1 MILPELEPIIEEAKM
16 EMDLSVDFLKR
27 EFNHI
32 RAGKANPALLDGIRV
47 DYYGS
52 LTPLSQ
58 VANISAP
65 EPRLLVIQPWEK
77 SLIAP
82 IERAIQASN
91 LGLNPQN
98 DGQLIRIPLPILTEE
113 RRTQLVKIARDTTE
127 KARVSIRN
135 ARRDANDAIKKK
147 VKSDSLP
154 EDSRFAAEEQ
164 VQKYTDEFTKQ
175 AEEVLKHKEHEITS
189 I

>member
-1 MILPELEPIIEEAKM
+1 M
-16 EMDLSVDFLKR
+16 EMELSVDFLKR

-32 RAGKANPALLDGIRV
+32 RAGKANPSLLDGIRV

-52 LTPLSQ
+52 QTPINQ
-58 VANISAP
+58 VANVSAP

-77 SLIAP
+77 GMIQP

-98 DGQLIRIPLPILTEE
+98 DGQLIRIPLPVLTEE
-113 RRTQLVKIARDTTE
+113 RRLQLVKIARDTTE

-154 EDSRFAAEEQ
+154 EDSRFASEEEIQ
-164 VQKYTDEFTKQ
+164 NYTDEYTKQ
-175 AEEVLKHKEHEITS
+175 VEELLKQKEQEITS